1 MMLYWQLFMTFL
13 KVGALGFGGGY
24 AMLSFIQYEVV
35 EKQAWMDAAQF
46 TDMIAISQT
55 VPGPIAFNSAT
66 YIGYTVT
73 GSIWGSVLAAVAVCL
88 PALVLMLAIC
98 RFIVVFRNKRY
109 TQEVLRWIKPVCI
122 GLIAAAAVMLMTPY
136 NFPDLT
142 SILIFAVVLT
152 AQLCFR
158 RLNPIL
164 LILAAGLAGY
174 FLY

>member
-1 MMLYWQLFMTFL
+1 MLYWQLFMTFL

-35 EKQAWMDAAQF
+35 EKHAWMDAAQF

-66 YIGYTVT
+66 YIGYSVT
-73 GSIWGSVLAAVAVCL
+73 GSIWGSILAAVAVCF
-88 PALVLMLAIC
+88 PALVLMLTIC
-98 RFIVVFRNKRY
+98 RFIVVFRDNRY

-122 GLIAAAAVMLMTPY
+122 GLIGAAAMMLMTPY
-136 NFPDLT
+136 NFPDHT
-142 SILIFAVVLT
+142 SILIFAVVLLL
-152 AQLCFR
+152 QLLFR
-158 RLNPIL
+158 RLNPML
-164 LILAAGLAGY
+164 LIVAASIVGY